1 MKLSR
6 NQAMRLFMANW
17 TARGRKPE
25 ELREEFKMFEK
36 YGFETLL
43 PNCKIKRKGNYLSS
57 LGIRQGVMTWT
68 PVWYQEG
75 FGLPYALRL

>member
-17 TARGRKPE
+17 TARGRKAE

-36 YGFETLL
+36 YGVETVL
-43 PNCKIKRKGNYLSS
+43 PTGAKIKRQGREFVVVGYSPGNSDVTS
-57 LGIRQGVMTWT
+57 LAW
-68 PVWYQEG
+68 
-75 FGLPYALRL
+75 

>member
-17 TARGRKPE
+17 ASKGRKPE

-36 YGFETLL
+36 YGFEAIL
-43 PNCKIKRKGNYLSS
+43 PTGAKIKRQGSKFIVVGYAPGNRDITS
-57 LGIRQGVMTWT
+57 L
-68 PVWYQEG
+68 VW
-75 FGLPYALRL
+75 

>member
-1 MKLSR
+1 MCEKVGSLMKLSR

-36 YGFETLL
+36 YGFETAL
-43 PNCKIKRKGNYLSS
+43 PTGAKIKRQGSKFVVVGYSPGGHDVTS
-57 LGIRQGVMTWT
+57 L
-68 PVWYQEG
+68 VW
-75 FGLPYALRL
+75 

>member
-43 PNCKIKRKGNYLSS
+43 PTGAKIKRQGSKFIVVGYSPRNSDVDS
-57 LGIRQGVMTWT
+57 L
-68 PVWYQEG
+68 VW
-75 FGLPYALRL
+75 

>member
-17 TARGRKPE
+17 TNKGRKPE

-36 YGFETLL
+36 YGLEAAL
-43 PNCKIKRKGNYLSS
+43 PTGAKIKRQGSEFIVVGYSPGNSDVTS
-57 LGIRQGVMTWT
+57 L
-68 PVWYQEG
+68 VW
-75 FGLPYALRL
+75 

>member
-17 TARGRKPE
+17 ASKGLSTK

-36 YGFETLL
+36 HGFEAML
-43 PNCKIKRKGNYLSS
+43 PTGAKIKRQGSKFIVVGYSPGGHDVAS
-57 LGIRQGVMTWT
+57 L
-68 PVWYQEG
+68 VW
-75 FGLPYALRL
+75 

>member
-17 TARGRKPE
+17 IARGRKPE

-36 YGFETLL
+36 YGVETAL
-43 PNCKIKRKGNYLSS
+43 PTGAKIKRQGREFIVVGYSPGGRDVDS
-57 LGIRQGVMTWT
+57 L
-68 PVWYQEG
+68 VW
-75 FGLPYALRL
+75 

>member
-17 TARGRKPE
+17 AGKGRKPE

-36 YGFETLL
+36 YGLETLL
-43 PNCKIKRKGNYLSS
+43 PTGAKIKRQGSKFIVVGYSPGGHDVAS
-57 LGIRQGVMTWT
+57 L
-68 PVWYQEG
+68 VW
-75 FGLPYALRL
+75 

>member
-17 TARGRKPE
+17 TNKGRKPE

-36 YGFETLL
+36 YGLETLL
-43 PNCKIKRKGNYLSS
+43 PTGAKIKRQGSKFIVVGYSPGNSDVTS
-57 LGIRQGVMTWT
+57 L
-68 PVWYQEG
+68 VW
-75 FGLPYALRL
+75 